1 MKSNNEQV
9 KIKANFNL
17 AKVLVIDD
25 SDDHWHLI
33 QKALKT
39 CLPEVASVRAASPQ
53 QALTLLKEWE
63 TQEWELP
70 KQILLDLYLPD
81 RKDGWG
87 ILQQIKAMPA
97 PLNQIPIVMLSSSTD
112 NYDILEAYQLGVSSY
127 LVKPGSYDE
136 WLAYFQELRAYWWE
150 TTTLPPLQF
159 TV

>member
-17 AKVLVIDD
+17 AKVLVVDD

-33 QKALKT
+33 QKSLKA
-39 CLPEVASVRAASPQ
+39 CLPEVKSVRAATPQ
-53 QALTLLKEWE
+53 QALNLLNEWE

-70 KQILLDLYLPD
+70 KQILLDLYMPD

-87 ILQQIKAMPA
+87 LLKQIKAMPA

-112 NYDILEAYQLGVSSY
+112 NYDILKAYQLGVSSY
-127 LVKPGSYDE
+127 LVKPASYEE
-136 WLAYFQELRAYWWE
+136 WLAYFQELRTYWWE

-159 TV
+159 TL